1 MSELHCAC
9 LSLKCTA
16 DLQRNFTHV
25 QVFFLNESAYISQ
38 RNSLTLILT
47 NDIRMND
54 PDFGFTTSLGLW
66 LMDDLEEL

>member
-1 MSELHCAC
+1 MSELHCVC

-38 RNSLTLILT
+38 FNSLTLILT
-47 NDIRMND
+47 IDSRMND
-54 PDFGFTTSLGLW
+54 PDLGFTTSFDLW
-66 LMDDLEEL
+66 LMGDLEEL